1 MRIVKLQ
8 EIMEKLV
15 NNKSAKDLK
24 TTTKK
29 NSSKSTKKSKHKKF
43 LKSDTSKPL
52 KTPKNSIV
60 FGLPSFTTDVFIRSG

>member
-1 MRIVKLQ
+1 VRIVKLQ

-24 TTTKK
+24 TTTK